1 MFTISSLK
9 KNDYVITIKE
19 SESLF
24 QHELFNKHKLV
35 SLNSENKEDI
45 KDFFNLF
52 FIPISKNGIDKE
64 KIFDIKK
71 VSFGKNKKDLN
82 YTEYKLNLNKLE
94 EYKNSVL
101 SLFNEYKDSLCNNIT
116 SLGYKYFDAHA
127 NIRGNE
133 EFETDLPYQDFD
145 LARNVKILKL
155 FFIIRQF
162 YFDGKKTSI
171 YQEIKKYKKNEE
183 YSKVIKEIF
192 ESSFFSYDELN
203 VNKNIYSMPR
213 ACIYLNVNDNEYKTI
228 KPTITISQLLKFDSI
243 FTKLNKYKYQN
254 SYLKI
259 GGTQPQNIGFY
270 ANVFSGSIKYFENKL
285 FINENNNSDS
295 KIYNLKF
302 RLIPNNVFSNFN
314 ERKTYKKINHLNIIT
329 ANSKTDKH
337 LMNELNL
344 ILDDLLELIFVGI
357 DDIQNENEDK
367 YDVQCCDNYK
377 KIKDFVL
384 DNKNIEPLMEKIK
397 DEVFQNLKLTKKVKF
412 YDKRVAF
419 FSNLFNLVKQRI
431 LNYV

>member
-1 MFTISSLK
+1 MFTISSFK
-9 KNDYVITIKE
+9 KNDYLIKIKE
-19 SESLF
+19 GDSLF
-24 QHELFNKHKLV
+24 QHDLFNKHKLI
-35 SLNSENKEDI
+35 SLNSKNPEEI
-45 KDFFNLF
+45 KDFFKLF
-52 FIPISKNGIDKE
+52 FIPTSKNGIDKA
-64 KIFDIKK
+64 KLFDIKK
-71 VSFGKNKKDLN
+71 VSVYKNKKDIN
-82 YTEYKLNLNKLE
+82 YTEYKLNLNKLV
-94 EYKNSVL
+94 EYKNDVL
-101 SLFNEYKDSLCNNIT
+101 SLFNEYKDTLCNNIT

-127 NIRGNE
+127 NIKGNQ
-133 EFETDLPYQDFD
+133 EFDTDLPYQDYD
-145 LARNVKILKL
+145 LSRNVKTLRL

-171 YQEIKKYKKNEE
+171 YQEIKKYNKNEE
-183 YSKVIKEIF
+183 YSKLIKEIF
-192 ESSFFSYDELN
+192 ESNFFNYDELN
-203 VNKNIYSMPR
+203 VNKNVCSMPR
-213 ACIYLNVNDNEYKTI
+213 SCIYLNVNDNEYKTI
-228 KPTITISQLLKFDSI
+228 QPIITISQLLKFDNI
-243 FTKLNKYKYQN
+243 FNKLNKDKYQN
-254 SYLKI
+254 NYLKI
-259 GGTQPQNIGFY
+259 GGAQPQNIGFY
-270 ANVFSGSIKYFENKL
+270 SNVFSGSIKYFENKL
-285 FINENNNSDS
+285 FINENDNSDT

-302 RLIPNNVFSNFN
+302 RLIPNNVFSSFN
-314 ERKTYKKINHLNIIT
+314 ERKTYKKINHLNVIT

-367 YDVQCCDNYK
+367 YDVQDCDNYK